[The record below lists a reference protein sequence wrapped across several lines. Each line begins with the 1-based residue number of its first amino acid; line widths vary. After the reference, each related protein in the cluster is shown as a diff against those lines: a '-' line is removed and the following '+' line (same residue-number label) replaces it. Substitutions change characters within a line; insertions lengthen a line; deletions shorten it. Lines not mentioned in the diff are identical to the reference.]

1 MPKLEKI
8 FGFSD
13 TTTLIILRILV
24 KMKLNHSKRHLYF
37 QVICH
42 AFVCHVFDVIKS
54 KHSTW

>member
-37 QVICH
+37 KL
-42 AFVCHVFDVIKS
+42 FVMLLSLSRF
-54 KHSTW
+54 